1 MGKYTIQQLA
11 EILVKKNGL
20 NEKEAQDF
28 VVAIFEIVKEGLE
41 QDKLVKIK
49 GFGTFKIIDI
59 DPRASINV
67 NTGERVLI
75 EGHQKITFT
84 PDAVMK
90 EMVNRPFSQFETVI
104 LNDGVDLSE
113 IDRTYNFEPDNNTG
127 VEESETEQDTQETQD
142 NTQDTQDNTQGTQ
155 DNTQETQDT
164 QAEVSTEKTTIV
176 EEPELTIV
184 ETTEEP
190 EPTIVETTEE
200 PEPTIVETTEE
211 PETTIVE
218 TTEEPEPPT
227 ITSEEVP
234 AREVV
239 ANGPCD
245 QEEDDDDDDDTASPD
260 VFDDDSETSGSYWK
274 WVVAAVVCLILM
286 AAAAYGG
293 YMFGLEEGKHQEKK
307 SQIADYAAQLDKQ
320 TAELR
325 KQRLAN
331 QEQVLADTSATAKKV
346 AETSATAQKVADT
359 SPTKKEVSAT
369 SPATQPAT
377 STPSAEEDY
386 SRYNTSDVRIRTGAY
401 IIIGIDK
408 TVTAQEG
415 QTIGKIAQ
423 SQLGPGMSC
432 YVEAVNGMKENT
444 VLKKGTRIKI
454 PKLRHKKKKLPV
466 NR

>member
-127 VEESETEQDTQETQD
+127 VEESETEQD
-142 NTQDTQDNTQGTQ
+142 N
-155 DNTQETQDT
+155 TQDT

-176 EEPELTIV
+176 EEPEPTIV

-211 PETTIVE
+211 PEPTIVE

-234 AREVV
+234 AREAV
-239 ANGPCD
+239 ADSPCD

-331 QEQVLADTSATAKKV
+331 QEQALADTSATAKKV
-346 AETSATAQKVADT
+346 ADTSATAQKVADT

-369 SPATQPAT
+369 SPATQPST

-401 IIIGIDK
+401 IIVGIDK

>member
-142 NTQDTQDNTQGTQ
+142 NTQDTQDNTQETQ

-200 PEPTIVETTEE
+200 PE
-211 PETTIVE
+211 TTIVE

-227 ITSEEVP
+227 VTSEEVP

-245 QEEDDDDDDDTASPD
+245 QEEEDDVDDDTASPD

-331 QEQVLADTSATAKKV
+331 QEQALADTSATAK
-346 AETSATAQKVADT
+346 KVADT

-369 SPATQPAT
+369 SPATQSAT
-377 STPSAEEDY
+377 STPSTEEDY

-401 IIIGIDK
+401 IIVGIDK

>member
-190 EPTIVETTEE
+190 E
-200 PEPTIVETTEE
+200 
-211 PETTIVE
+211 TTIVE

-234 AREVV
+234 AREAV
-239 ANGPCD
+239 ADGHCD
-245 QEEDDDDDDDTASPD
+245 QEEEEDDDDDDDTASPD

-331 QEQVLADTSATAKKV
+331 QEQALADTSATAKKV
-346 AETSATAQKVADT
+346 ADTSATAQKVADT

-369 SPATQPAT
+369 SPATQSAT

>member
-142 NTQDTQDNTQGTQ
+142 NTQDTQDNTQ
-155 DNTQETQDT
+155 ETQDT

-176 EEPELTIV
+176 
-184 ETTEEP
+184 EEP

-211 PETTIVE
+211 PE
-218 TTEEPEPPT
+218 PPT

-234 AREVV
+234 AREAV

-245 QEEDDDDDDDTASPD
+245 QEEDDDDDDTASPD

-331 QEQVLADTSATAKKV
+331 QEQALAD
-346 AETSATAQKVADT
+346 TSATAQKVADT

-401 IIIGIDK
+401 IIVGIDK

>member
-127 VEESETEQDTQETQD
+127 VEESETEQDNTQDTQDNTQETQD
-142 NTQDTQDNTQGTQ
+142 NTQD
-155 DNTQETQDT
+155 TQDT

-176 EEPELTIV
+176 EEPEPTIV

-211 PETTIVE
+211 PE
-218 TTEEPEPPT
+218 PPT
-227 ITSEEVP
+227 VTSEEVP
-234 AREVV
+234 AREAV
-239 ANGPCD
+239 ADGPCD

-331 QEQVLADTSATAKKV
+331 QEQALADTSATAKKV
-346 AETSATAQKVADT
+346 ADTSATAQKVADI

-401 IIIGIDK
+401 IIVGIDK

>member
-142 NTQDTQDNTQGTQ
+142 NTQDTQD
-155 DNTQETQDT
+155 T

-176 EEPELTIV
+176 
-184 ETTEEP
+184 EEP

-211 PETTIVE
+211 PE
-218 TTEEPEPPT
+218 PPT

-234 AREVV
+234 AREAV
-239 ANGPCD
+239 ADGPCD
-245 QEEDDDDDDDTASPD
+245 QEEEDDDDDDTASPD

-331 QEQVLADTSATAKKV
+331 QEQALADTSATAQKV
-346 AETSATAQKVADT
+346 ADTSATAKKVADT

>member
-142 NTQDTQDNTQGTQ
+142 NTQDTQD
-155 DNTQETQDT
+155 T

-176 EEPELTIV
+176 
-184 ETTEEP
+184 
-190 EPTIVETTEE
+190 EE

-218 TTEEPEPPT
+218 TTEEPEPTIVKTTEEPEPPT

-234 AREVV
+234 AREAV
-239 ANGPCD
+239 ADGHCD
-245 QEEDDDDDDDTASPD
+245 QEEDDDDDDDDTASPD

-331 QEQVLADTSATAKKV
+331 QEQALADTSATAK
-346 AETSATAQKVADT
+346 KVADT

-369 SPATQPAT
+369 SPATQSAT

-401 IIIGIDK
+401 IIVGIDK

>member
-142 NTQDTQDNTQGTQ
+142 NTQDTQD
-155 DNTQETQDT
+155 T

-176 EEPELTIV
+176 
-184 ETTEEP
+184 EEP

-200 PEPTIVETTEE
+200 PEPTIVKTTEE
-211 PETTIVE
+211 PEPTIVE

-234 AREVV
+234 AREAV
-239 ANGPCD
+239 ADGPCD

-331 QEQVLADTSATAKKV
+331 QEQALADTSATAKKV
-346 AETSATAQKVADT
+346 ADTSATAQKVADT

-369 SPATQPAT
+369 SPATQSAT

-401 IIIGIDK
+401 IIVGIDK

>member
-127 VEESETEQDTQETQD
+127 VEESETEQDNTQETQD
-142 NTQDTQDNTQGTQ
+142 NTQETQ

-200 PEPTIVETTEE
+200 PEP
-211 PETTIVE
+211 
-218 TTEEPEPPT
+218 PT

-234 AREVV
+234 AREAV
-239 ANGPCD
+239 ADSPCD
-245 QEEDDDDDDDTASPD
+245 QEEEDDDDDDDTASPD

-331 QEQVLADTSATAKKV
+331 QEQALADTSATAKKV
-346 AETSATAQKVADT
+346 ADTSATAKKVADT

-369 SPATQPAT
+369 SPATQSAT

-401 IIIGIDK
+401 IIVGIDK

>member
-127 VEESETEQDTQETQD
+127 VEESETEQDNTQATQD
-142 NTQDTQDNTQGTQ
+142 NTQD
-155 DNTQETQDT
+155 TQDT

-176 EEPELTIV
+176 
-184 ETTEEP
+184 EEP

-211 PETTIVE
+211 PE
-218 TTEEPEPPT
+218 PPT

-234 AREVV
+234 AREAV
-239 ANGPCD
+239 ADGPCD

-331 QEQVLADTSATAKKV
+331 QEQALADTSATAKKV
-346 AETSATAQKVADT
+346 ADTSATAQKVADT

-401 IIIGIDK
+401 IIVGIDK

>member
-142 NTQDTQDNTQGTQ
+142 NTQDTQDTQT
-155 DNTQETQDT
+155 
-164 QAEVSTEKTTIV
+164 EVSTEKTTIV
-176 EEPELTIV
+176 
-184 ETTEEP
+184 EEP

-211 PETTIVE
+211 PE
-218 TTEEPEPPT
+218 PPT

-234 AREVV
+234 AREAV
-239 ANGPCD
+239 ADGPCD

-331 QEQVLADTSATAKKV
+331 QEQALADTSATAK
-346 AETSATAQKVADT
+346 KVADT

>member
-142 NTQDTQDNTQGTQ
+142 NTQDTQD
-155 DNTQETQDT
+155 T

-176 EEPELTIV
+176 EEPEPTIV

-211 PETTIVE
+211 PEPTIVE

-227 ITSEEVP
+227 VTSEEVP
-234 AREVV
+234 AREAV
-239 ANGPCD
+239 ADSPCD

-331 QEQVLADTSATAKKV
+331 QEQALADTSATAKKV
-346 AETSATAQKVADT
+346 ADTSATAQKVADT

-369 SPATQPAT
+369 SPATQSAI

>member
-142 NTQDTQDNTQGTQ
+142 NTQDTQD
-155 DNTQETQDT
+155 T

-176 EEPELTIV
+176 
-184 ETTEEP
+184 EEP

-211 PETTIVE
+211 PE
-218 TTEEPEPPT
+218 PPT
-227 ITSEEVP
+227 VTSEEVP
-234 AREVV
+234 AREAV

-245 QEEDDDDDDDTASPD
+245 QEEEDDDDDDTASPD

-331 QEQVLADTSATAKKV
+331 QKQALAD
-346 AETSATAQKVADT
+346 TSATAQKVADT

-401 IIIGIDK
+401 IIVGIDK

>member
-1 MGKYTIQQLA
+1 M
-11 EILVKKNGL
+11 
-20 NEKEAQDF
+20 
-28 VVAIFEIVKEGLE
+28 
-41 QDKLVKIK
+41 
-49 GFGTFKIIDI
+49 
-59 DPRASINV
+59 
-67 NTGERVLI
+67 
-75 EGHQKITFT
+75 
-84 PDAVMK
+84 
-90 EMVNRPFSQFETVI
+90 
-104 LNDGVDLSE
+104 
-113 IDRTYNFEPDNNTG
+113 
-127 VEESETEQDTQETQD
+127 
-142 NTQDTQDNTQGTQ
+142 
-155 DNTQETQDT
+155 
-164 QAEVSTEKTTIV
+164 
-176 EEPELTIV
+176 
-184 ETTEEP
+184 
-190 EPTIVETTEE
+190 
-200 PEPTIVETTEE
+200 
-211 PETTIVE
+211 
-218 TTEEPEPPT
+218 
-227 ITSEEVP
+227 
-234 AREVV
+234 

-331 QEQVLADTSATAKKV
+331 QEQALADTSATAK
-346 AETSATAQKVADT
+346 KVADT

-401 IIIGIDK
+401 IIVGIDK

>member
-142 NTQDTQDNTQGTQ
+142 NTQDTQD
-155 DNTQETQDT
+155 T

-176 EEPELTIV
+176 
-184 ETTEEP
+184 
-190 EPTIVETTEE
+190 EE

-227 ITSEEVP
+227 VTSEEVP
-234 AREVV
+234 AREAV
-239 ANGPCD
+239 ADGPCD
-245 QEEDDDDDDDTASPD
+245 QEEDDDDDDTASPD

-331 QEQVLADTSATAKKV
+331 QEQALADTSATAKKV
-346 AETSATAQKVADT
+346 ADTSATAQKVADT

-369 SPATQPAT
+369 SPATQSAT

-401 IIIGIDK
+401 IIVGIDK

>member
-142 NTQDTQDNTQGTQ
+142 NTQDTQ
-155 DNTQETQDT
+155 
-164 QAEVSTEKTTIV
+164 AEVSTEKTTIV
-176 EEPELTIV
+176 
-184 ETTEEP
+184 EEP

-211 PETTIVE
+211 PE
-218 TTEEPEPPT
+218 PPT

-234 AREVV
+234 AREAV
-239 ANGPCD
+239 ADGPCD
-245 QEEDDDDDDDTASPD
+245 QEEEDDDDDDSASPD

-331 QEQVLADTSATAKKV
+331 QEQAIADTSATAKKV
-346 AETSATAQKVADT
+346 ADTSATAQKVANT

-369 SPATQPAT
+369 SPATQSAT

-401 IIIGIDK
+401 IIVGIDK

>member
-142 NTQDTQDNTQGTQ
+142 NTQETQDNTQ
-155 DNTQETQDT
+155 DTQDT

-176 EEPELTIV
+176 EEPEPTIV

-211 PETTIVE
+211 PEPTIVE
-218 TTEEPEPPT
+218 TTEEPEPPS

-234 AREVV
+234 AREAV

-245 QEEDDDDDDDTASPD
+245 QEEEDDDDDDTASPD

-331 QEQVLADTSATAKKV
+331 QEQALADTSATAK
-346 AETSATAQKVADT
+346 KVADT

-369 SPATQPAT
+369 SPATQSAT

-401 IIIGIDK
+401 IIVGIDK

>member
-142 NTQDTQDNTQGTQ
+142 NTQDTQD
-155 DNTQETQDT
+155 T

-176 EEPELTIV
+176 
-184 ETTEEP
+184 EEP

-211 PETTIVE
+211 PE
-218 TTEEPEPPT
+218 PPT

-234 AREVV
+234 AREAV
-239 ANGPCD
+239 ADGLCD
-245 QEEDDDDDDDTASPD
+245 QEEEDDDDDDDTASPD

-331 QEQVLADTSATAKKV
+331 QEQALADTSATAK
-346 AETSATAQKVADT
+346 KVADT

-369 SPATQPAT
+369 SPATQSAT

-401 IIIGIDK
+401 IIVGIDK

>member
-142 NTQDTQDNTQGTQ
+142 NTQDTQDNTQ
-155 DNTQETQDT
+155 DTQDT
-164 QAEVSTEKTTIV
+164 QAEVSTEKATIV
-176 EEPELTIV
+176 EEPE
-184 ETTEEP
+184 P
-190 EPTIVETTEE
+190 
-200 PEPTIVETTEE
+200 
-211 PETTIVE
+211 TIVE

-234 AREVV
+234 AREAV
-239 ANGPCD
+239 ADGLCD
-245 QEEDDDDDDDTASPD
+245 QEEDDDDDDTASPD

-331 QEQVLADTSATAKKV
+331 QEQALADTSATAKKV
-346 AETSATAQKVADT
+346 ADTSATAQKVADT

-369 SPATQPAT
+369 SPATQSAT

-401 IIIGIDK
+401 IIVGIDK

-454 PKLRHKKKKLPV
+454 PKLRHKKKNKLGKTAF
-466 NR
+466 RSR

>member
-142 NTQDTQDNTQGTQ
+142 NTQDTQD
-155 DNTQETQDT
+155 T
-164 QAEVSTEKTTIV
+164 QAEVSTEKATIV
-176 EEPELTIV
+176 
-184 ETTEEP
+184 EEP

-211 PETTIVE
+211 PE
-218 TTEEPEPPT
+218 PPT
-227 ITSEEVP
+227 VTSEEVP
-234 AREVV
+234 AREAV
-239 ANGPCD
+239 ADSPCD

-331 QEQVLADTSATAKKV
+331 QEQALADTSATAKKV
-346 AETSATAQKVADT
+346 ADTSATAQKVADT

-369 SPATQPAT
+369 SPATQSAI

>member
-127 VEESETEQDTQETQD
+127 VEESETEQDNTQETQD
-142 NTQDTQDNTQGTQ
+142 NTQD
-155 DNTQETQDT
+155 TQDT

-176 EEPELTIV
+176 EEPEPTIV

-211 PETTIVE
+211 PE
-218 TTEEPEPPT
+218 PPT

-234 AREVV
+234 AREAV
-239 ANGPCD
+239 ADSPCD
-245 QEEDDDDDDDTASPD
+245 QEEEDDDDDDDTASPD

-331 QEQVLADTSATAKKV
+331 QEQALADTSATAKKV
-346 AETSATAQKVADT
+346 ADTSATAPKVADT

-369 SPATQPAT
+369 SPATQSAT

-401 IIIGIDK
+401 IIVGIDK

>member
-142 NTQDTQDNTQGTQ
+142 NTQETQDNTQ
-155 DNTQETQDT
+155 DTQDT
-164 QAEVSTEKTTIV
+164 QTEVSTEKTTIV
-176 EEPELTIV
+176 EEPEPTIV

-211 PETTIVE
+211 PE
-218 TTEEPEPPT
+218 PPS

-234 AREVV
+234 AREAV
-239 ANGPCD
+239 ADGPCD

-331 QEQVLADTSATAKKV
+331 QEQALADTSATAK
-346 AETSATAQKVADT
+346 KVADT

-369 SPATQPAT
+369 SPATQSAT

-401 IIIGIDK
+401 IIVGIDK

>member
-142 NTQDTQDNTQGTQ
+142 NTQDTQDNTQ
-155 DNTQETQDT
+155 ETQDT

-176 EEPELTIV
+176 EEPE
-184 ETTEEP
+184 P
-190 EPTIVETTEE
+190 
-200 PEPTIVETTEE
+200 
-211 PETTIVE
+211 TIVE

-234 AREVV
+234 AREAV
-239 ANGPCD
+239 ADGPCD
-245 QEEDDDDDDDTASPD
+245 QEEEDDDDDDTASPD

-331 QEQVLADTSATAKKV
+331 QEQALADTSATAKKV
-346 AETSATAQKVADT
+346 ADTSATAQKVADT

-401 IIIGIDK
+401 IIVGIDK

-454 PKLRHKKKKLPV
+454 PKLRPKKKKLPV

>member
-127 VEESETEQDTQETQD
+127 VEESETEQDTQ
-142 NTQDTQDNTQGTQ
+142 DTQDNTQGTQ

-245 QEEDDDDDDDTASPD
+245 QEEEDDDDDDTASPD

-331 QEQVLADTSATAKKV
+331 QEQALADTSATAK
-346 AETSATAQKVADT
+346 KVADT

-369 SPATQPAT
+369 SPATQPST

-401 IIIGIDK
+401 IIVGIDK

>member
-127 VEESETEQDTQETQD
+127 VEESETEQDNTQETLD
-142 NTQDTQDNTQGTQ
+142 NTQETQ

-176 EEPELTIV
+176 EEPEPTIV

-200 PEPTIVETTEE
+200 PEPTIVKTTEE
-211 PETTIVE
+211 PEPTIVE

-234 AREVV
+234 AREAV
-239 ANGPCD
+239 ADGLCD
-245 QEEDDDDDDDTASPD
+245 QEEEDDDDDDDTASPD

-346 AETSATAQKVADT
+346 ADTSATAQKVADT

-369 SPATQPAT
+369 SPATQSAT

>member
-127 VEESETEQDTQETQD
+127 VEESETEQDNTQETLDNTQETQD
-142 NTQDTQDNTQGTQ
+142 NTQDTQ

-164 QAEVSTEKTTIV
+164 QAEVSTEKATIV
-176 EEPELTIV
+176 EEPE
-184 ETTEEP
+184 P
-190 EPTIVETTEE
+190 
-200 PEPTIVETTEE
+200 
-211 PETTIVE
+211 TIVE

-227 ITSEEVP
+227 ITSEEEVP
-234 AREVV
+234 AREAV
-239 ANGPCD
+239 ADGPCD

-331 QEQVLADTSATAKKV
+331 QEQALADTSATVKKV
-346 AETSATAQKVADT
+346 TDTSATAKKVADT

-369 SPATQPAT
+369 SPATQSAT

>member
-127 VEESETEQDTQETQD
+127 VEESETEQDTQ
-142 NTQDTQDNTQGTQ
+142 DTQDNTQGTQ
-155 DNTQETQDT
+155 DTQT
-164 QAEVSTEKTTIV
+164 EVSTEKTTIV
-176 EEPELTIV
+176 
-184 ETTEEP
+184 EEP

-227 ITSEEVP
+227 VTSEEVP
-234 AREVV
+234 AREAV
-239 ANGPCD
+239 ADGPCD

-331 QEQVLADTSATAKKV
+331 QEQALADTSATAK
-346 AETSATAQKVADT
+346 KVADT

-369 SPATQPAT
+369 SPATQSAT

-401 IIIGIDK
+401 IIVGIDK

>member
-127 VEESETEQDTQETQD
+127 VEESETEQDNTQETQD
-142 NTQDTQDNTQGTQ
+142 NTQDTQD
-155 DNTQETQDT
+155 T
-164 QAEVSTEKTTIV
+164 QAEVSTEKATIV
-176 EEPELTIV
+176 
-184 ETTEEP
+184 EEP

-218 TTEEPEPPT
+218 TTEEPEPTIVETTEEPEPPT

-234 AREVV
+234 AREAV

-245 QEEDDDDDDDTASPD
+245 QEEEDDDDDDTASPD

-331 QEQVLADTSATAKKV
+331 QEQALADTSATAK
-346 AETSATAQKVADT
+346 KVADT

-369 SPATQPAT
+369 SPATQPST

-401 IIIGIDK
+401 IIVGIDK

>member
-127 VEESETEQDTQETQD
+127 VEESETEQDNTQE
-142 NTQDTQDNTQGTQ
+142 TQ

-176 EEPELTIV
+176 EEPE
-184 ETTEEP
+184 
-190 EPTIVETTEE
+190 
-200 PEPTIVETTEE
+200 PTIVETTEE

-218 TTEEPEPPT
+218 TTEEPEPTIVETTEEPEPPT

-234 AREVV
+234 AREAV
-239 ANGPCD
+239 ADGPCD
-245 QEEDDDDDDDTASPD
+245 QEEEDDDDDDTASPD

-331 QEQVLADTSATAKKV
+331 QEQALADTSATAKKV
-346 AETSATAQKVADT
+346 ADTSATAQKVADT

-401 IIIGIDK
+401 IIVGIDK

>member
-127 VEESETEQDTQETQD
+127 VEESETEQDNTQE
-142 NTQDTQDNTQGTQ
+142 TQ

-176 EEPELTIV
+176 EEPE
-184 ETTEEP
+184 
-190 EPTIVETTEE
+190 PTIVETTEE

-211 PETTIVE
+211 PEL
-218 TTEEPEPPT
+218 PT

-234 AREVV
+234 AREAV
-239 ANGPCD
+239 ADSPCD
-245 QEEDDDDDDDTASPD
+245 QEEDDDDDDTASPD

-331 QEQVLADTSATAKKV
+331 QEQALADTSATAK
-346 AETSATAQKVADT
+346 KVADT

-369 SPATQPAT
+369 SPATQSAT

-401 IIIGIDK
+401 IIVGIDK

>member
-142 NTQDTQDNTQGTQ
+142 NTQDTQD
-155 DNTQETQDT
+155 T

-176 EEPELTIV
+176 
-184 ETTEEP
+184 
-190 EPTIVETTEE
+190 EE

-218 TTEEPEPPT
+218 TTEEPEPTIVETTEEPEPPT

-234 AREVV
+234 AREAV
-239 ANGPCD
+239 ADGPCY

-331 QEQVLADTSATAKKV
+331 QEQALADTSATAK
-346 AETSATAQKVADT
+346 KVADT

>member
-142 NTQDTQDNTQGTQ
+142 NTQDTQD
-155 DNTQETQDT
+155 T

-176 EEPELTIV
+176 
-184 ETTEEP
+184 
-190 EPTIVETTEE
+190 EE

-218 TTEEPEPPT
+218 TTEEPETTIVETTEEPEPTIVETTEEPEPPT

-234 AREVV
+234 AREAV
-239 ANGPCD
+239 ADGPCD
-245 QEEDDDDDDDTASPD
+245 QEEEDDDDDDTASPD

-331 QEQVLADTSATAKKV
+331 QEQALADTSATAKKV
-346 AETSATAQKVADT
+346 ADTSATAKKVADT

-369 SPATQPAT
+369 SPATQPST

-401 IIIGIDK
+401 IIVGIDK

>member
-142 NTQDTQDNTQGTQ
+142 NTQDTQD
-155 DNTQETQDT
+155 T

-176 EEPELTIV
+176 
-184 ETTEEP
+184 EEP

-211 PETTIVE
+211 PE
-218 TTEEPEPPT
+218 PPT

-234 AREVV
+234 AREAV
-239 ANGPCD
+239 ADSPCD
-245 QEEDDDDDDDTASPD
+245 QEEEDDDDDDTASPD

-331 QEQVLADTSATAKKV
+331 QEQALADTSATAKKV
-346 AETSATAQKVADT
+346 ADTSATAQKVADT

-401 IIIGIDK
+401 IIVGIDK

>member
-142 NTQDTQDNTQGTQ
+142 NTQDTQD
-155 DNTQETQDT
+155 T

-176 EEPELTIV
+176 
-184 ETTEEP
+184 EEP

-211 PETTIVE
+211 PE
-218 TTEEPEPPT
+218 PPT

-234 AREVV
+234 AREAV
-239 ANGPCD
+239 ADGPCD
-245 QEEDDDDDDDTASPD
+245 QEEEDDDDDDDTASPD

-331 QEQVLADTSATAKKV
+331 QEQALADTSATAKKV
-346 AETSATAQKVADT
+346 ADTSATAQKVADT

>member
-127 VEESETEQDTQETQD
+127 VEESETEQDNTQETLD
-142 NTQDTQDNTQGTQ
+142 NTQETQ

-176 EEPELTIV
+176 EEPEPTIV

-200 PEPTIVETTEE
+200 PEPTIVKTTEE
-211 PETTIVE
+211 PEPTIVE

-234 AREVV
+234 AREAV
-239 ANGPCD
+239 ADGLCD
-245 QEEDDDDDDDTASPD
+245 QEEEDDDDDDDTASPD

-346 AETSATAQKVADT
+346 ADTSATAQKVADT

-369 SPATQPAT
+369 SPATQSAT

-401 IIIGIDK
+401 IIVGIDK

>member
-142 NTQDTQDNTQGTQ
+142 NTQDTQDNTQ
-155 DNTQETQDT
+155 DTQDT

-176 EEPELTIV
+176 EEPEPTIV

-211 PETTIVE
+211 PGTTIVE

-234 AREVV
+234 AREAV
-239 ANGPCD
+239 ADGPCD
-245 QEEDDDDDDDTASPD
+245 QEEEDDDDDDDDDTASPD

-274 WVVAAVVCLILM
+274 WVVAAVVCLILI

-331 QEQVLADTSATAKKV
+331 QEQALAD
-346 AETSATAQKVADT
+346 TSATAQKVADT

-401 IIIGIDK
+401 IIVGIDK

>member
-127 VEESETEQDTQETQD
+127 VEESETEQDNTQETQD
-142 NTQDTQDNTQGTQ
+142 NTQDTQD
-155 DNTQETQDT
+155 T
-164 QAEVSTEKTTIV
+164 QAEVSTEKATIV
-176 EEPELTIV
+176 
-184 ETTEEP
+184 EEP

-218 TTEEPEPPT
+218 TTEEPEPTIVETTEEPEPPT

-234 AREVV
+234 AREAV

-245 QEEDDDDDDDTASPD
+245 QEEEEDDDDDDTASPD

-331 QEQVLADTSATAKKV
+331 QEQALADTSATAK
-346 AETSATAQKVADT
+346 KVADT

-369 SPATQPAT
+369 SPATQPST

-401 IIIGIDK
+401 IIVGIDK

>member
-127 VEESETEQDTQETQD
+127 VEESETEQETQD
-142 NTQDTQDNTQGTQ
+142 NTQD
-155 DNTQETQDT
+155 TQDT

-200 PEPTIVETTEE
+200 PEP
-211 PETTIVE
+211 PS
-218 TTEEPEPPT
+218 

-234 AREVV
+234 AREAV

-331 QEQVLADTSATAKKV
+331 QEQALADTSATAKKV
-346 AETSATAQKVADT
+346 ADTSATAKKVADT

>member
-200 PEPTIVETTEE
+200 PE
-211 PETTIVE
+211 TTIVE

-245 QEEDDDDDDDTASPD
+245 QEEEDDDDDDTASPD

-331 QEQVLADTSATAKKV
+331 QEQALADTSATAKKV
-346 AETSATAQKVADT
+346 ADTSATAQKVADT

-369 SPATQPAT
+369 SPATQSAT

-401 IIIGIDK
+401 IIVGIDK

>member
-127 VEESETEQDTQETQD
+127 VEESETEQDNTQETLDNTQETQD
-142 NTQDTQDNTQGTQ
+142 NTQD
-155 DNTQETQDT
+155 TQDT

-176 EEPELTIV
+176 
-184 ETTEEP
+184 
-190 EPTIVETTEE
+190 EE

-227 ITSEEVP
+227 ITSEKVP

-239 ANGPCD
+239 ADGPCD
-245 QEEDDDDDDDTASPD
+245 QEEDDDDDDTASPD

-331 QEQVLADTSATAKKV
+331 QKQALADTSATAK
-346 AETSATAQKVADT
+346 KVADT

-369 SPATQPAT
+369 SPATQSAT

-401 IIIGIDK
+401 IIVGIDK